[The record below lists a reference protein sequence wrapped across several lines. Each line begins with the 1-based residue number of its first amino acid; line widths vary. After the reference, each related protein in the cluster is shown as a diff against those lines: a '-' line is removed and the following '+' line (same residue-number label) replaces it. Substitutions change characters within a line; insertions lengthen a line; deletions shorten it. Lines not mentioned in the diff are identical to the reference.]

1 MLTLSLSG
9 GTLTPP
15 TRTQHCSCR
24 WRKHASDAMRERGEL
39 RARVT
44 ALEGEAKASRE
55 ALAAESTR
63 AKRGALMVS
72 VSSRLGTRAP
82 SRVALLARLLTSV
95 LSCGCLLGS
104 VYTNQTTTTTQQEAR
119 VFECEEL
126 VRTWRSKCEAL
137 TKACNGVWG

>member
-1 MLTLSLSG
+1 
-9 GTLTPP
+9 
-15 TRTQHCSCR
+15 
-24 WRKHASDAMRERGEL
+24 MRERGEL

-63 AKRGALMVS
+63 AKRGALMVC
-72 VSSRLGTRAP
+72 VPSRLGTRAP
-82 SRVALLARLLTSV
+82 STLALLARLLTSV

-104 VYTNQTTTTTQQEAR
+104 LYTNQFTTTQQEAR